1 MQAPSFHHLL
11 FLLSVCLCLTLV
23 HSFSDSLL
31 TRLQGRLQGLVGEG
45 ETSTVDS
52 SVGSDESSS
61 SGPVAH
67 SLIDRIIEH
76 LHGESELAFDSI
88 VPEASQN
95 SSLLRVEADLAA
107 CYDDAVGEVR
117 MSLFHRSLGDV
128 VRHFLVSCIFTKIKS
143 FFHNFGFTF

>member
-11 FLLSVCLCLTLV
+11 LLLSACLCLTLV
-23 HSFSDSLL
+23 DSFSDSLL
-31 TRLQGRLQGLVGEG
+31 TRLESRLQGLVGDG

-52 SVGSDESSS
+52 SVGSGESSS
-61 SGPVAH
+61 SSPVAP

-88 VPEASQN
+88 VPEASE
-95 SSLLRVEADLAA
+95 SSDLLKVEADLAA

-128 VRHFLVSCIFTKIKS
+128 VRHFLVSF
-143 FFHNFGFTF
+143 